1 MKKLLLIALTIP
13 NFVLAEDFKLVCEG
27 EESTFRNDVLENTSK
42 ATRTLQVKDD
52 LIVID
57 AMTYKSK
64 TFDYG
69 AIKGSSKYVKD
80 DTQIVLETTQVS
92 NECDTALMNVK
103 LNRSSG
109 MIETASK
116 RIGGACDG
124 SSFTTSTKFKGK
136 CN

>member
-116 RIGGACDG
+116 RRGACDG
-124 SSFTTSTKFKGK
+124 SSFTTSSKFMGK
-136 CN
+136 CK

>member
-1 MKKLLLIALTIP
+1 MKKLLLIALIIP

-42 ATRTLQVKDD
+42 ASRTLQVKDD
-52 LIVID
+52 FIIID
-57 AMTYKSK
+57 SMTYKSK

-109 MIETASK
+109 MIEAASK
-116 RIGGACDG
+116 RIGACDG
-124 SSFTTSTKFKGK
+124 SSFTTSSKFMGK
-136 CN
+136 CK